1 MKIETKSSVSS
12 ITKPSVENAILIVED
27 DTDLRQ
33 IVQWILEDEGFVVET
48 AGDGKEA
55 LDRAMTK
62 KPSLVLLDMAL
73 PIIDGYGVA
82 AGLHQVYGDAIA
94 IIVMTAGGHAAEKAR
109 DIGALG
115 HVSKPFDLDTLIN
128 TVRAALE
135 RGHGGRNEL
144 GPY

>member
-1 MKIETKSSVSS
+1 MKIEMKSSVSS
-12 ITKPSVENAILIVED
+12 STKPPVENVILLVED
-27 DTDLRQ
+27 DADLRQ
-33 IVQWILEDEGFVVET
+33 IVQWILEDEGFMVET
-48 AGDGKEA
+48 VGDGKEA
-55 LDRAMTK
+55 LDRAVAK

-82 AGLHQVYGDAIA
+82 AGLHQVYGDAVA
-94 IIVMTAGGHAAEKAR
+94 IIVMTADGYAAEKAR

-115 HVSKPFDLDTLIN
+115 YVSKPFDLDTLVN